1 MFEETNIDDKLNFD
15 NYKVISYVSKY
26 DYSFKVVTSV
36 IIEDNRGD
44 YLFIT
49 DDRDKI
55 KDVLQMP
62 YYIKEDWI
70 NYNKKSLNIKT
81 INEHIKNLE
90 ENLIRDLN
98 NLHQKKMDNLKS
110 IRRDLIIKDII

>member
-1 MFEETNIDDKLNFD
+1 MFEETDIDDKLNFE

-26 DYSFKVVTSV
+26 DYSFKVITSV
-36 IIEDNRGD
+36 IIEDIRGD

-55 KDVLQMP
+55 MDVLQMP

-81 INEHIKNLE
+81 INDHIKNLE
-90 ENLIRDLN
+90 ENPIRDLN
-98 NLHQKKMDNLKS
+98 DLHQKKMDNLKS
-110 IRRDLIIKDII
+110 IRRDLIIKGII